1 LRRGARR
8 SGRKANPIDEALA
21 RLERDIPRLLRQLR
35 SNMRELQTQVD
46 RARADGEKRW
56 KLAEGKLKKD
66 AARLRQGLESAIGR
80 VRGRGRRIG
89 ADRRRL
95 LLASRLGALPG
106 FFGDGFRLAPHDAAA
121 VLHDF
126 VTRHVGRHAAVR
138 IVIAGVGPRRRAR
151 RRCGAGR
158 RAGRSASAVARWS

>member
-1 LRRGARR
+1 MASRKSTTKGGARR

-80 VRGRGRRIG
+80 VRGRGT
-89 ADRRRL
+89 
-95 LLASRLGALPG
+95 S
-106 FFGDGFRLAPHDAAA
+106 
-121 VLHDF
+121 
-126 VTRHVGRHAAVR
+126 
-138 IVIAGVGPRRRAR
+138 AR
-151 RRCGAGR
+151 KTS
-158 RAGRSASAVARWS
+158 GRSAGKTAARPARRTGGRKRPA

>member
-1 LRRGARR
+1 MASRKSGTKGGAKRG
-8 SGRKANPIDEALA
+8 GRKTNPIDDALA

-80 VRGRGRRIG
+80 VRGRGRGTSARKTSG
-89 ADRRRL
+89 RSPAK
-95 LLASRLGALPG
+95 
-106 FFGDGFRLAPHDAAA
+106 AAA
-121 VLHDF
+121 
-126 VTRHVGRHAAVR
+126 RPA
-138 IVIAGVGPRRRAR
+138 
-151 RRCGAGR
+151 R
-158 RAGRSASAVARWS
+158 RAGGRKRPA